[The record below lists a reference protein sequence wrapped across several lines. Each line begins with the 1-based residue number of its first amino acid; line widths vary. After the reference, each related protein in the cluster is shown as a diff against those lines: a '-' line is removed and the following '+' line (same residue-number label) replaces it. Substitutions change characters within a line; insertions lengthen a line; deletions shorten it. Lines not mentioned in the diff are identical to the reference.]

1 MKKQKGGKVPIKFT
15 QPEVS
20 ETSANSAIK
29 GSMENQK
36 ENNAEM
42 TKMNKEMA
50 GGGKDDITV
59 PQMDQA
65 GDSGNESIMGGIS
78 NILKGAADSEFDGD
92 IKTDS
97 SANSDYTGGRR
108 KSRRRKR
115 RTRSRR
121 KSKKRRK
128 SRKIKSGG
136 RKSRKRKSGGRK
148 SRRRRKSKKSRKSRR
163 RTRHRKKGG
172 LGGLTKEDV
181 ANYNKKKMS
190 HPKEMISDAM
200 AANLKRRQ
208 HKKEAK
214 RLGVADFI
222 TIG

>member
-50 GGGKDDITV
+50 GGGKDDVTV

-115 RTRSRR
+115 RTRRR
-121 KSKKRRK
+121 SKSKKRRK
-128 SRKIKSGG
+128 SRRKKSGG
-136 RKSRKRKSGGRK
+136 RKSRRKT
-148 SRRRRKSKKSRKSRR
+148 RRRRKSKKSRKSHR

-181 ANYNKKKMS
+181 ANYNKKKQNK
-190 HPKEMISDAM
+190 PKEMISDAM

>member
-1 MKKQKGGKVPIKFT
+1 MKTRKRLQRGGEVPIKFEK
-15 QPEVS
+15 PEVS

-29 GSMENQK
+29 GSMQTQK

-42 TKMNKEMA
+42 IKMNKEMA
-50 GGGKDDITV
+50 GGGKDDVTI

-65 GDSGNESIMGGIS
+65 GDSGNASITGGIG
-78 NILKGAADSEFDGD
+78 NILKGAADSEFDSD
-92 IKTDS
+92 IQEDS

-108 KSRRRKR
+108 RRKKSRRKKSHRKKR
-115 RTRSRR
+115 RSRRR

-128 SRKIKSGG
+128 SRK
-136 RKSRKRKSGGRK
+136 RRRTQ
-148 SRRRRKSKKSRKSRR
+148 RRRK
-163 RTRHRKKGG
+163 GG
-172 LGGLTKEDV
+172 KFGGLTSKDV
-181 ANYNKKKMS
+181 TNYNKKKMS
-190 HPKEMISDAM
+190 QPKKMISDAM
-200 AANLKRRQ
+200 VANLKRRQ

>member
-1 MKKQKGGKVPIKFT
+1 MKSKKRLQRGGEVAIKFT
-15 QPEVS
+15 KPEVS

-42 TKMNKEMA
+42 SKMNKEMA
-50 GGGKDDITV
+50 GGGKDDVTV

-92 IKTDS
+92 IQENS
-97 SANSDYTGGRR
+97 AANSDYTGGRR

-115 RTRSRR
+115 RTRRRR

-128 SRKIKSGG
+128 SRKKKS
-136 RKSRKRKSGGRK
+136 SGRK
-148 SRRRRKSKKSRKSRR
+148 SRRKTRRRGKNSKKRKLRR
-163 RTRHRKKGG
+163 RTRRRRKGG
-172 LGGLTKEDV
+172 KFGGLTSKDV

-190 HPKEMISDAM
+190 RPKEMISDAM

>member
-1 MKKQKGGKVPIKFT
+1 MKSKRRLQRGGEVAIKFAK
-15 QPEVS
+15 PEVS

-29 GSMENQK
+29 GSMQNQK

-50 GGGKDDITV
+50 GGGKDSDVTV

-65 GDSGNESIMGGIS
+65 GDSGNASITGGIG

-92 IKTDS
+92 IQQDS
-97 SANSDYTGGRR
+97 AANSDYTGGRR
-108 KSRRRKR
+108 KSHRKKR
-115 RTRSRR
+115 RTRRRR

-128 SRKIKSGG
+128 SRRKKSGG
-136 RKSRKRKSGGRK
+136 RKSRRKT
-148 SRRRRKSKKSRKSRR
+148 RRRRKSKKSRKSRR
-163 RTRHRKKGG
+163 RTRRRKKGG

-181 ANYNKKKMS
+181 AIYNKKKMS
-190 HPKEMISDAM
+190 RPKEMISDAM
-200 AANLKRRQ
+200 AANLKRRE

>member
-1 MKKQKGGKVPIKFT
+1 MKSKRRLQRGGEVAIKFAK
-15 QPEVS
+15 PEVS

-29 GSMENQK
+29 GSMQNQK

-50 GGGKDDITV
+50 GGGKDSDVTV

-65 GDSGNESIMGGIS
+65 GDSGNESITGGIS

-92 IKTDS
+92 IQENS

-115 RTRSRR
+115 RTRRRR

-128 SRKIKSGG
+128 SR
-136 RKSRKRKSGGRK
+136 RRKSGGRK
-148 SRRRRKSKKSRKSRR
+148 SRRKTRRRRKSNKKRKSRR
-163 RTRHRKKGG
+163 RTRRRKKGG

-181 ANYNKKKMS
+181 AIYNKNKQKK
-190 HPKEMISDAM
+190 PKPMISDAM
-200 AANLKRRQ
+200 AANLKRRE

-222 TIG
+222 KIG